1 MVCLN
6 ASTLRIQRFGTVA
19 ISVVFIPLLALLCF
33 AEAQTLKSGE
43 SDGGQRKVALIVHV
57 TDQGG
62 YPVAPNSVK
71 DVLVMERGK
80 KLQVVDGPKIAGPKR
95 IALLLDSNFHQR
107 KVLALEQ
114 QNAVELLSEFE
125 KTEAQALVMSYG
137 TEIHSS
143 GELVDDWDSLKNFT
157 ASLTVET
164 DKHNETVLLYDA
176 MKRAFE
182 KLSDG
187 PGTKAVVIFAE
198 GNDHGS
204 SIGWKSLTR
213 LAHRAQIACYVVLFA
228 DHSFYGREVRHYGW
242 CLVELVP
249 KTGGRLWEVGDN
261 PRKARETEQQVTRA
275 LDSQGLVEV
284 LVPDVHL
291 DRFHPV
297 KVTSSGRQVT
307 AQTGYFDD
315 AMQ

>member
-1 MVCLN
+1 MVCRN
-6 ASTLRIQRFGTVA
+6 ASALKTQRFGTVA
-19 ISVVFIPLLALLCF
+19 ITVVSIPLLALLCF
-33 AEAQTLKSGE
+33 AEAQTLKSGK

-62 YPVAPNSVK
+62 NPVAPNAVK
-71 DVLVMERGK
+71 DVLVMEHGK

-125 KTEAQALVMSYG
+125 KIKAQALVMSYG

-157 ASLTVET
+157 GSLTVET

-182 KLSDG
+182 KLNDG
-187 PGTKAVVIFAE
+187 PGAKAVVVFAE

-213 LAHRAQIACYVVLFA
+213 LAHRHQIACYVVLFA
-228 DHSFYGREVRHYGW
+228 DHGFYGREVRHYGYR
-242 CLVELVP
+242 LVELVP

-261 PRKARETEQQVTRA
+261 PRKARETEQQVTGA

-284 LVPDVHL
+284 LVPDVHVN
-291 DRFHPV
+291 RFHPV
-297 KVTSSGRQVT
+297 KVTSSGCQRSSESV
-307 AQTGYFDD
+307 FF
-315 AMQ
+315 